1 MDIQN
6 SCVRKTIK
14 EEKKYGNHKNVV
26 SRTSL
31 VVWQLRVHQPMQGTQ
46 VRSLVQEGPTCLQA
60 TKPMRPNTEPECSR
74 THAPRR
80 EKPPQ

>member
-60 TKPMRPNTEPECSR
+60 TKPMRHNYRVCMHRS
-74 THAPRR
+74 
-80 EKPPQ
+80 EKPT